1 MQPQSPALEHRQ
13 RPAGDSGCS
22 SSGKQTPSAATVW
35 SKMLRLFLS
44 HLLGL
49 CLLLILCARE
59 IPAQKTALLRVCGR
73 EYVRL
78 QIQICGSV
86 RWGKRNQQYH
96 RESRESRQIPSALLE
111 IASSSSSS
119 INDAETSKR
128 MLESI
133 PNLPQELR
141 ATLSEKELSFRELQ
155 PALESSNLNL
165 AVLGNRILDG
175 QNRVEDQNLS
185 ELGSLSLES
194 HYRKKRRDY
203 ISYSDKCCHQGC
215 TREELLDLC

>member
-1 MQPQSPALEHRQ
+1 MQPRGPALEHRQ

-59 IPAQKTALLRVCGR
+59 IPAQKTAVLRVCGR

-86 RWGKRNQQYH
+86 RWGKRNHQYH
-96 RESRESRQIPSALLE
+96 RESRESRQIPSALLGE
-111 IASSSSSS
+111 FFGPRRS
-119 INDAETSKR
+119 
-128 MLESI
+128 L
-133 PNLPQELR
+133 LPIGCSGCQSTVLR
-141 ATLSEKELSFRELQ
+141 T
-155 PALESSNLNL
+155 PAL
-165 AVLGNRILDG
+165 AVRNTVASRA
-175 QNRVEDQNLS
+175 
-185 ELGSLSLES
+185 
-194 HYRKKRRDY
+194 
-203 ISYSDKCCHQGC
+203 
-215 TREELLDLC
+215 

>member
-1 MQPQSPALEHRQ
+1 
-13 RPAGDSGCS
+13 
-22 SSGKQTPSAATVW
+22 
-35 SKMLRLFLS
+35 
-44 HLLGL
+44 
-49 CLLLILCARE
+49 
-59 IPAQKTALLRVCGR
+59 
-73 EYVRL
+73 
-78 QIQICGSV
+78 
-86 RWGKRNQQYH
+86 
-96 RESRESRQIPSALLE
+96 